1 MTARIRAVLVDDHA
15 VVRAGY
21 RWLLEDSG
29 RIEVVGEASG
39 AAGAYRRYCEHS
51 PDVVVMDISL
61 PGGSGI
67 AALKQILARE
77 PQARVLMFSMHED
90 AIFASHAL
98 RAGARG
104 YITKSSAPEVLVDAV
119 VSVASGHT
127 FLGADIAQ
135 TLALA
140 DISNH
145 RNVLDSLTE
154 REFDVLRLL
163 LDGRSTSEVAHALN
177 LSRKSVANH
186 RWAIKQKTGVD
197 NFMQLLHAAVRI
209 GIMPKGLT
217 ATLPSQRLVAGDES
231 LDTDDC

>member
-1 MTARIRAVLVDDHA
+1 MTAPIRVVLVDDHA

-21 RWLLEDSG
+21 RGLLQDSG

-39 AAGAYRRYCEHS
+39 AAGAYRLYCELT

-67 AALKQILARE
+67 AALKQILARAAR
-77 PQARVLMFSMHED
+77 ARVLMFSMHED
-90 AIFASHAL
+90 AIFASHAM

-119 VSVASGHT
+119 LSVAAGRT
-127 FLGADIAQ
+127 FLGTDIAR

-140 DISNH
+140 DVSSQG
-145 RNVLDSLTE
+145 NVLDSLTE
-154 REFDVLRLL
+154 REFDVLRLF
-163 LDGRSTSEVAHALN
+163 LDGRSTSEVAQALN

-197 NFMQLLHAAVRI
+197 NFMQLLHVAMRM
-209 GIMPKGLT
+209 GIAPDGLSS
-217 ATLPSQRLVAGDES
+217 ALPAERPLRDGRNS
-231 LDTDDC
+231 DD